1 MTCTLRALSAND
13 TTAIEHVRQFFRNYA
28 AWLGVDLC
36 FQNFE
41 AEMASLPGAY
51 AQPDG
56 RLFYAERDGRPAG
69 CVGIRPFSAGL
80 CELKRLYVEPSQ
92 RSFGIGRVLTMAAIK
107 AAKEIGYRKL
117 LLDTLPA
124 MRVAVKLYRELGFKE
139 TPAYYQTPVE
149 GTMFLALD
157 LENWSEEEVA
167 NENLFHLFDFNRA
180 WSSRMQEIDPEYF
193 LKLSH
198 CRRRNTCGSA
208 ARIRGCR
215 RTRSSACCR
224 ASFFVHRNVAN
235 VVVHTDLNCLSVIQ
249 FAVDVLKVRHVMVVG
264 HYGCGGVKAALN
276 RDRAGLVDIWLRHVR
291 DVHDKHLA
299 LVDALPPERQ
309 HDRLC
314 ELNVLEQ
321 VANVCQTF
329 VVQDAWQRGQPL
341 TVHGWIYGLQ
351 GRADA
356 RPRVHRAPPR
366 RPAAELCRGTRALQR
381 AQTRRDMQD
390 ACHAPFT
397 ACSPAALPILPPPRP
412 CRDCANGLPSGR
424 WRPPRPTSS
433 CSPPPWSGGRPGSPA
448 GSRSAR
454 PHRWQWPVGASCSR
468 RWSSARWW

>member
-13 TTAIEHVRQFFRNYA
+13 TTAIDHVRQFFRNYA

-56 RLFYAERDGRPAG
+56 RLFYAERDGQPAG
-69 CVGIRPFSAGL
+69 CVGIRPFSRGL

-92 RSFGIGRVLTMAAIK
+92 RSSGIGRALTMAAIK

-117 LLDTLPA
+117 LLDTLPT

-139 TPAYYQTPVE
+139 TPAYYQTPLE

-157 LENWSEEEVA
+157 LENWSEEAVV

-180 WSSRMQEIDPEYF
+180 WSSRMQEIDPGYF
-193 LKLSH
+193 LKLS
-198 CRRRNTCGSA
+198 RLQTPQYLW
-208 ARIRGCR
+208 IGCSDSR
-215 RTRSSACCR
+215 VPANEIVGLLPGEL
-224 ASFFVHRNVAN
+224 FVHRNVAN

-299 LVDALPPERQ
+299 LVDTLPPEQQ

-321 VANVCQTF
+321 VTNVCQTF
-329 VVQDAWQRGQPL
+329 VIQDAWQRGQPL
-341 TVHGWIYGLQ
+341 TVHGWIYGLSD
-351 GRADA
+351 GLMRDLGFT
-356 RPRVHRAPPR
+356 VHRHEDLLR
-366 RPAAELCRGTRALQR
+366 NYL
-381 AQTRRDMQD
+381 
-390 ACHAPFT
+390 
-397 ACSPAALPILPPPRP
+397 AAL
-412 CRDCANGLPSGR
+412 AGL
-424 WRPPRPTSS
+424 
-433 CSPPPWSGGRPGSPA
+433 
-448 GSRSAR
+448 
-454 PHRWQWPVGASCSR
+454 QV
-468 RWSSARWW
+468 